1 MKTIAAQEI
10 KRRGISVLDEALAQG
25 PVHIVRNNLPQYV
38 VLSEKDYE
46 NILSDLAEARLAA
59 SESDLKAG
67 RIRRGNSTKLMNE
80 LLKNA

>member
-10 KRRGISVLDEALAQG
+10 KRRGISAVDKALEQG
-25 PVHIVRNNLPQYV
+25 PVRIIRNNQPKYV

-46 NILSDLAEARLAA
+46 SFLTDLAAARLAA

-67 RIRRGNSTKLMNE
+67 RIKRGNSTQLMAE
-80 LLKNA
+80 LLKDA